1 MIDYDRGIQLVR
13 CRKKSYRKQI
23 VVTYFGE
30 YKTIC
35 KHNCIM
41 SQNNIIITIII
52 MTPSVFCF

>member
-23 VVTYFGE
+23 LVTYFGE

-35 KHNCIM
+35 KHNCII
-41 SQNNIIITIII
+41 SQNNIIIIII
-52 MTPSVFCF
+52 MTPSVSCF

>member
-1 MIDYDRGIQLVR
+1 MIDYDRSIQLVR

-35 KHNCIM
+35 KHYCVM
-41 SQNNIIITIII
+41 SQSNIIIIII
-52 MTPSVFCF
+52 MTPSR